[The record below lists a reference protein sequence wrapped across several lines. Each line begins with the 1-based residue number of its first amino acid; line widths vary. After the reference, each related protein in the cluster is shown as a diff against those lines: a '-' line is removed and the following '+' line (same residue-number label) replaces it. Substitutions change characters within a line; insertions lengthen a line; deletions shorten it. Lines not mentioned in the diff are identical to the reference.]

1 MRVITLPRNCEI
13 DSFATRGQR
22 VNINALTRR
31 QFYGSVSVVAAISFV
46 LSLWINRNTW
56 FLGDDFAMLTNRYFA
71 AADGNWSQALLL
83 PHNDHLLAIPVLVFI
98 GLGHMFGLD
107 NHLVYMLP
115 AIFMHI
121 GILFAVAIILKKRCA
136 STLTALSAVCCVAF
150 MSAGYEV
157 LMMATNMAHV
167 APIFLGLYQLILI
180 DRQGG
185 ISKRDIAAATLGV
198 IAVLC
203 AGTSIPLIV
212 MIALFLTIQRQFK
225 RAILIAAPPAMLW
238 LMWFFKYGSLNH
250 GVKGDTQY
258 ETYSKMVE
266 IAHYVIKGLHGSLE
280 AITHIGGSSTFI
292 VLLCF
297 FGLYKKSIKSLPIL
311 MPFCMAVGAVLFYFI
326 TGFSRVTFGE
336 PSSSRYV
343 YLGAI
348 FVIPLVFIGIE
359 SLFENVGSRSIFT
372 IVATVWISGM
382 GIIGFLS
389 ATETSP
395 YTDRARINTIL
406 VARDL
411 VASGSI
417 EISGTPSPTF
427 DPNLT
432 VEWIKR
438 LVDNDMWNGK

>member
-1 MRVITLPRNCEI
+1 MGL
-13 DSFATRGQR
+13 R
-22 VNINALTRR
+22 VNINAFTRR
-31 QFYGSVSVVAAISFV
+31 QFYGLVGVVALFSFA

-71 AADGNWSQALLL
+71 AADGDWSLALLS
-83 PHNDHLLAIPVLVFI
+83 PHNDHLLVLPVLVFI
-98 GLGHMFGLD
+98 GLGKMFGLD

-121 GILFAVAIILKKRCA
+121 AILFAVAIILKKRCA

-167 APIFLGLYQLILI
+167 APIFLGLYQLILV
-180 DRQGG
+180 DHEGS
-185 ISKRDIAAATLGV
+185 ISRRDIAATMLGV

-212 MIALFLTIQRQFK
+212 MIALYLTLQRQFK
-225 RAILIAAPPAMLW
+225 RAILIAAPPATLW
-238 LMWFFKYGSLNH
+238 LLWFAKYGSLNH

-258 ETYSKMVE
+258 ETFSKMGQ
-266 IAHYVIKGLHGSLE
+266 IAQYVINGIHGSLE
-280 AITHIGGSSTFI
+280 AITHISGSSTFI
-292 VLLCF
+292 VILCF
-297 FGLYKKSIKSLPIL
+297 LGLYKKSIKSPPIL

-336 PSSSRYV
+336 PTSSRYV

-348 FVIPLVFIGIE
+348 FIIPLVFIGVE
-359 SLFENVGSRSIFT
+359 SLFEQVAARNIFT
-372 IVATVWISGM
+372 VVATIWISAM
-382 GIIGFLS
+382 GVIGFLA

-395 YTDRARINTIL
+395 YSNMGRINTIL
-406 VARDL
+406 AARDL
-411 VASGSI
+411 VASGSQ

-432 VEWIKR
+432 VDWIKR
-438 LVDNDMWNGK
+438 LVDNDMWNG

>member
-1 MRVITLPRNCEI
+1 
-13 DSFATRGQR
+13 
-22 VNINALTRR
+22 
-31 QFYGSVSVVAAISFV
+31 
-46 LSLWINRNTW
+46 
-56 FLGDDFAMLTNRYFA
+56 MLTNRYFA
-71 AADGNWSQALLL
+71 AADGDWSQALLL
-83 PHNDHLLAIPVLVFI
+83 PHNDHLLVIPVLVFI
-98 GLGHMFGLD
+98 GLGKMFGLD

-121 GILFAVAIILKKRCA
+121 AILFAVGIILKKRCT

-185 ISKRDIAAATLGV
+185 ISKRDIVASTLGV

-225 RAILIAAPPAMLW
+225 RAILIAAPPATLW

-258 ETYSKMVE
+258 TIFNKTAQ
-266 IAHYVIKGLHGSLE
+266 IAQYVIQGMQGSLE
-280 AITHIGGSSTFI
+280 AISHISGSSTFLI
-292 VLLCF
+292 ILCF
-297 FGLYKKSIKSLPIL
+297 FGLYKHSIKSKTIL

-326 TGFSRVTFGE
+326 TGFSRVTFGA
-336 PSSSRYV
+336 PVSSRYV

-348 FVIPLVFIGIE
+348 FIIPLVFIGIE
-359 SLFENVGSRSIFT
+359 SLLEQVASRHIFT
-372 IVATVWISGM
+372 IFATMWISAM
-382 GIIGFLS
+382 GVIGFLA

-395 YTDRARINTIL
+395 YSNKARIATIL
-406 VARDL
+406 EARDL
-411 VASGSI
+411 VASGST

-438 LVDNDMWNGK
+438 LVDNNMWNG